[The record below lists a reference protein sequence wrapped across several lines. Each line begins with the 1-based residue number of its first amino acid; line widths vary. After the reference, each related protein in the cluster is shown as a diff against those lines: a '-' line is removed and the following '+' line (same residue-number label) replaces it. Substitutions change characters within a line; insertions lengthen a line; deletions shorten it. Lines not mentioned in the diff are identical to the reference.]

1 MVVLGHKNDL
11 FHLPG
16 SQALFLVNLLFVL
29 ICFAVSFGRVHTRQK
44 DFENWTKQ
52 TYLVQLPSHY
62 RKRHPGARPR
72 TLYKSVGTT
81 FKKTKNEAV
90 CRVEH

>member
-52 TYLVQLPSHY
+52 VS
-62 RKRHPGARPR
+62 K
-72 TLYKSVGTT
+72 
-81 FKKTKNEAV
+81 FEKKTKQQKT
-90 CRVEH
+90 R